1 MRVLL
6 CALATALA
14 SASFGSPLA
23 AQFPTDVAVGTR
35 LRVALPD
42 SLPRVWPREQWV
54 RGEVA
59 ALAVDTLY
67 LRVPGTE
74 SPLAIRR
81 AAIKRL
87 DRSLG
92 VPTRAESALRGA
104 VGWALLGALFGM
116 STGWPDWDGGL
127 HDRSLGDRAALGATS
142 GAVIGF
148 VVGALFPSE
157 RWRRV
162 RLR

>member
-6 CALATALA
+6 CTLALAFVIADR
-14 SASFGSPLA
+14 PLA
-23 AQFPTDVAVGTR
+23 AQFPADVSVGAR

-42 SLPRVWPREQWV
+42 SVRQVWPRQQWV

-59 ALAVDTLY
+59 ALSTDTLY
-67 LRVPGTE
+67 LRLPGTE
-74 SPLAIRR
+74 SPVAIRR
-81 AAIKRL
+81 SAIKRL

-92 VPTRAESALRGA
+92 VPTPVESAFRGA
-104 VGWALLGALFGM
+104 VGWAFVGALHGVLLRAFDAE
-116 STGWPDWDGGL
+116 DWR
-127 HDRSLGDRAALGATS
+127 DRSYGESAALGAGV
-142 GAVIGF
+142 GAAAGF
-148 VVGALFPSE
+148 VLGALFPSE

>member
-14 SASFGSPLA
+14 SAPVGSPLA

-42 SLPRVWPREQWV
+42 SLRQAWAPREQWL

-67 LRVPGTE
+67 LRVSGTE
-74 SPLAIRR
+74 SPVAIRR
-81 AAIKRL
+81 ASIKRL

-92 VPTRAESALRGA
+92 VPSPPVSAIQGA
-104 VGWALLGALFGM
+104 VGMGIIGALYGVLLRSVKAEDWRDRSLGESAALGAGMGAGIGFVLGALFP
-116 STGWPDWDGGL
+116 T
-127 HDRSLGDRAALGATS
+127 
-142 GAVIGF
+142 
-148 VVGALFPSE
+148 E

-162 RLR
+162 PLR